1 MKIRIAI
8 IAIIAVCAG
17 TFALTQAEPAQA
29 DGCRFQ
35 YGHGYSANCLPKNQK
50 QKVLPR
56 TTQPSKSTNSHISDQ
71 ASGGAMQP
79 ISDQAQGGSLSKKKN

>member
-1 MKIRIAI
+1 VKIRIAI

-35 YGHGYSANCLPKNQK
+35 YGHGYSANCLPKIRNK
-50 QKVLPR
+50 KYFL
-56 TTQPSKSTNSHISDQ
+56 
-71 ASGGAMQP
+71 
-79 ISDQAQGGSLSKKKN
+79 AQRSRRNRQIHT